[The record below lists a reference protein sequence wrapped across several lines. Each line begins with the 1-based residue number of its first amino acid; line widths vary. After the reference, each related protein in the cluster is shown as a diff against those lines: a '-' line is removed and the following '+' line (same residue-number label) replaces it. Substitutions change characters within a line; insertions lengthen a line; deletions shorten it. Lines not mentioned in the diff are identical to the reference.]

1 VLEAG
6 ASITLADVRQWAE
19 KSIAHYAL
27 PRQLVVMTEL
37 PRSQLGK
44 VMRKRVREQV
54 MEVADSA
61 TTKIRQFTNRKND

>member
-1 VLEAG
+1 
-6 ASITLADVRQWAE
+6 
-19 KSIAHYAL
+19 
-27 PRQLVVMTEL
+27 MTEL